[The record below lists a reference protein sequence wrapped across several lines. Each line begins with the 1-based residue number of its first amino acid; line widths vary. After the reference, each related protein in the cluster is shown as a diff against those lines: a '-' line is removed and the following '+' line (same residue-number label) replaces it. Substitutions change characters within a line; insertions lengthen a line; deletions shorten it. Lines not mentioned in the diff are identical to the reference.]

1 MRTAIVSAAMLGVH
15 ESGFCAAG
23 DGSGPRYSFVF
34 PNIMVNRYSL
44 WMGTMRVTPCL
55 IRRFILLLLAT

>member
-1 MRTAIVSAAMLGVH
+1 MLGVH

-44 WMGTMRVTPCL
+44 WMGTIRVTPCL
-55 IRRFILLLLAT
+55 ICRFILLLLAT